1 MQDSP
6 ISVFDPADSTIKDDL
21 NMMILQYLQEQE
33 LFSTAN
39 AIQLELGLRTAE
51 IATKR

>member
-1 MQDSP
+1 MEDTP
-6 ISVFDPADSTIKDDL
+6 ISVFDTADPIIKDDL

-39 AIQLELGLRTAE
+39 AIQLELGLRTAD

>member
-1 MQDSP
+1 MQDCP
-6 ISVFDPADSTIKDDL
+6 IPVFDAADSTIKDDL